1 MKKLL
6 VILLAAASLTLQGQ
20 TSKDHWYGFPPERQ
34 VSAIAGGLTGAIF
47 YSVARSNMENEP
59 KWKSMLVSTGATAV
73 TSLIIYGMVGDY
85 TMVERRQ
92 NFTAGMVSGITV
104 TLVFSLGI

>member
-6 VILLAAASLTLQGQ
+6 VILLAAVSLTLQGQ
-20 TSKDHWYGFPPERQ
+20 TSKDHWYGYPHDRQ
-34 VSAIAGGLTGAIF
+34 VSAVAGGITSALF
-47 YSVARSNMENEP
+47 YSVARANMPNEP
-59 KWKSMLVSTGATAV
+59 KWKSMLISTGATLV
-73 TSLIIYGMVGDY
+73 TSAIITAMPQ
-85 TMVERRQ
+85 THTERRQ